1 MILNFIHQGSLKSGP
16 FFLQIFSLTDNFRV
30 FTKTNSG
37 DFMKDN
43 IRKDIALFCTGGLSY
58 AGLEL
63 LWRQRTHW
71 TMVLT
76 GGACFL
82 CLYKLYEKHPN
93 LSTPEKC
100 VLGSCIVTGIEFAVG
115 CVVNLMLNWRVW
127 DYSSL
132 PMNLLGQVCL
142 LYSVLW
148 GALCIPISIVC
159 RRIRVLIESL
169 PKKKVRT

>member
-1 MILNFIHQGSLKSGP
+1 MK
-16 FFLQIFSLTDNFRV
+16 
-30 FTKTNSG
+30 G
-37 DFMKDN
+37 D
-43 IRKDIALFCTGGLSY
+43 IQKDIALFCAGGLSY

-63 LWRQRTHW
+63 LWRQRNHW
-71 TMVLT
+71 SMVLT

-93 LSTPEKC
+93 LSTAENC

-115 CVVNLMLNWRVW
+115 CVVNLMLGWRVW
-127 DYSSL
+127 DYSSM

-148 GALCIPISIVC
+148 GALCIPISIAC
-159 RRIRVLIESL
+159 RRIRALIESMQ
-169 PKKKVRT
+169 KKKART